1 MTKDEK
7 AQIVR
12 DTMSALIDELC
23 SQDQKWG
30 EHRIHPLR
38 PAEMHIDDY
47 RNYTLMIPSEKQAKI
62 NCDGSFKNGRGSWMH
77 ILIEEIAEAA
87 EAVNSIDQYK
97 ELIQVAAVAIQ
108 AASSVAIQRIEK
120 AKGNRLVS

>member
-7 AQIVR
+7 QQIVR
-12 DTMSALIDELC
+12 NTVSAVIDELA

-47 RNYTLMIPSEKQAKI
+47 RNYTLMIPSDKQAKI
-62 NCDGSFKNGRGSWMH
+62 NCDGSFESGRGSWMH

-87 EAVNSIDQYK
+87 ESKSADEAIK
-97 ELIQVAAVAIQ
+97 ELVQVAAVAIQ
-108 AASSVAIQRIEK
+108 AAASVAIQRNEE
-120 AKGNRLVS
+120 LQ